1 MPAAPEIHEEVD
13 VPDEV
18 TVTLDGF
25 DLTADGPEGNLERA
39 FRHPDIDVDVEDG
52 TVVIHADFPDKK
64 TRALAKT
71 WASHV
76 RNMVRG
82 VNETFEYELSIVY
95 SHFPI
100 KARVDGDTFVV
111 ENFLGERHHREAD
124 ILPGVDVEVDGED
137 VLVRGPDREL
147 VGQTAANIEQATY
160 VQGYDPRIFQD
171 GIYITSKGGDGA

>member
-1 MPAAPEIHEEVD
+1 MTAPEIHEEVE
-13 VPDEV
+13 VPEDV
-18 TVTLDGF
+18 TVTIDGFTLEADGLDGTL
-25 DLTADGPEGNLERA
+25 DRTL
-39 FRHPDIDVDVEDG
+39 RHPDIDVNVEDD
-52 TVVIHADFPDKK
+52 TVVVHADFPDKK

-82 VNETFEYELSIVY
+82 VSEPFEYELSIVY

-111 ENFLGERHHREAD
+111 ENFLGERHHREAE
-124 ILPGVDVEVDGED
+124 ILPNVDVEVDGEE
-137 VLVRGPDREL
+137 VYVRGPDREK
-147 VGQTAANIEQATY
+147 VGQTAANIEQSTK

-171 GIYITSKGGDGA
+171 GIYITSKGA